1 MRIRVK
7 ASNAQIPAV
16 GFTLIEL
23 LVVIA
28 IIAILAALL
37 LPALTQA
44 KQRGQSIACLSN
56 TKQLMMAWRIY
67 ADENSDVL
75 APNDY
80 PYQTCW
86 YTYANKQWL
95 KNWVCGTMNAPL
107 DASEKI
113 GNKEL
118 MDPMGTAIAPY
129 LSSVTVWHCPADKYV
144 DKKAKSEHVRS
155 YAMNSAVGTVWYGSF
170 QGGSGLKIGD
180 PVQGGWL
187 PGKAYNQNQK
197 DWMTYGKMS
206 SFTRPGPSDTWVML
220 DENAYSINDGSFA
233 VSAVA
238 EKGATYIIDFPTGAH
253 GKAGALTYVDGHSVI
268 RKWKDDRTF
277 TPPSTLEEGYGG
289 NTGASGYSPLQS
301 PDNEDCFWLAPQTSA
316 HR

>member
-1 MRIRVK
+1 MNKRAK
-7 ASNAQIPAV
+7 ASINSAAAA

-37 LPALTQA
+37 LPALSQA
-44 KQRGQSIACLSN
+44 KQRGLSIACMSN
-56 TKQLMMAWRIY
+56 TKQLMTAWRIY
-67 ADENSDVL
+67 ADENSDFL

-80 PYQTCW
+80 PYTTCY
-86 YTYANKQWL
+86 YTSPNKHQL
-95 KNWVCGTMNAPL
+95 KSWVCGTMNQPI
-107 DASEKI
+107 DANEKF

-129 LSSVTVWHCPADKYV
+129 IAGVAVWHCPADKYI
-144 DKKAKSEHVRS
+144 DKKAKTEHVRS
-155 YAMNSAVGTVWYGSF
+155 YAMNSAVGTIWYGAF
-170 QGGSGLKIGD
+170 QSPPAGAIGD
-180 PVQGGWL
+180 AVQGGWL
-187 PGKAYNQNQK
+187 PGKTYVPNQK

-220 DENAYSINDGSFA
+220 DENPYTINDGSFA

-238 EKGATYIIDFPTGAH
+238 GSGATYVIDFPTGAH

-268 RKWKDDRTF
+268 HKWKDDRTF
-277 TPPSTLEEGYGG
+277 TPPSSIAEGNGG
-289 NTGASGYSPLQS
+289 QGQINPLQS

>member
-1 MRIRVK
+1 MNKRAK
-7 ASNAQIPAV
+7 ALITSGRAT

-44 KQRGQSIACLSN
+44 KQRGQSVACLVN
-56 TKQLMMAWRIY
+56 TKQLMTAWRIY
-67 ADENSDVL
+67 SDENGDLL

-80 PYQTCW
+80 PFTTAY
-86 YTYANKQWL
+86 YTASPKSNY
-95 KNWVCGTMNAPL
+95 KNWVCGTMEQPL
-107 DASEKI
+107 DSATAT

-118 MDPMGTAIAPY
+118 MDPFGTLLAPY
-129 LSSVTVWHCPADKYV
+129 VGGVTVWHCPADKYV
-144 DKKAKSEHVRS
+144 NSKSHTEQVRS
-155 YAMNSAVGTVWYGSF
+155 YSMNSAVGTVWYGAF
-170 QGGSGLKIGD
+170 ASGLKLGD

-187 PGKAYNQNQK
+187 PGASYNSNQK
-197 DWMTYGKMS
+197 DWLTYGKMS
-206 SFTRPGPSDTWVML
+206 AFTRPGPADIWIML
-220 DENAYSINDGSFA
+220 DENPFSINDGSFA

-238 EKGATYIIDFPTGAH
+238 APGATYIIDFPTGAH
-253 GKAGALTYVDGHSVI
+253 GKAGAMTYADGHSI
-268 RKWKDDRTF
+268 IHRWKDDRTF
-277 TPPSTLEEGYGG
+277 SPAGVGENMGSQSGMKTLQ
-289 NTGASGYSPLQS
+289 T